1 MMFRWKIE
9 KKTLQQ
15 WKLIAADIWHIMKKT
30 IFISLEIQGKLKQNV
45 LRMICEIA
53 GKKNP

>member
-1 MMFRWKIE
+1 L
-9 KKTLQQ
+9 KKNHQQ

-30 IFISLEIQGKLKQNV
+30 IFISLEIQGRLKQNV

-53 GKKNP
+53 GKKIPK

>member
-9 KKTLQQ
+9 KKNLQQ